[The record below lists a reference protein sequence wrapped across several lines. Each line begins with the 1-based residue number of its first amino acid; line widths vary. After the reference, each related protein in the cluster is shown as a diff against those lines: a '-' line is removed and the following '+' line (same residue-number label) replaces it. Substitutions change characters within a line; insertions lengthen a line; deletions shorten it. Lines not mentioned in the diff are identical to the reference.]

1 MSWSTLFHLGDLA
14 LTLPTGLAIAAWLLA
29 ARAWR
34 AAAGWA
40 LAFGLALGLVAA
52 SKIAFLGWA
61 TGLPGLDFKAVS
73 GHAAG
78 YTATFPTLCWL
89 VLQRAPPALR
99 RGATAAALVL
109 GLALVAALIRTGE
122 HTPAEAAAGWL
133 VGAGA
138 ALCAMRLAGAA
149 PAPASASAAALPSA
163 LLAFGIAAW
172 VLHRVSVGYW
182 MIKVALALSGNHVPY
197 AWDRCS

>member
-14 LTLPTGLAIAAWLLA
+14 LTLPTGLAIAAWLAA

-99 RGATAAALVL
+99 GGATLAALVL

-122 HTPAEAAAGWL
+122 HTPAEAVAGWL
-133 VGAGA
+133 VGTVA
-138 ALCAMRLAGAA
+138 ALCAIRLAGAA
-149 PAPASASAAALPSA
+149 PAPVSAIALSCS
-163 LLAFGIAAW
+163 LLAFSLAAW
-172 VLHRVSVGYW
+172 ALQRVSVGYW
-182 MIKVALALSGNHVPY
+182 MIKVALALSGNHTPY
-197 AWDRCS
+197 SWDRC